1 MGKFFEPEYIHLG
14 IMFCVIAGIVLLV
27 IIFLVVHFINKAR
40 ETKGMTKEEKK
51 AFRAEQNAA
60 MERIMAEERNKS
72 ICENC
77 HHYDGYGHCKAN
89 YKDKWVDNAA
99 MDDGYF
105 KKVYLRVNRTSTC
118 DNFVSKYSETSKRM
132 SDRENG
138 IPPGFK
144 K

>member
-27 IIFLVVHFINKAR
+27 IIFLIVHFVNKAR
-40 ETKGMTKEEKK
+40 ETKGMSKEEKK
-51 AFRAEQNAA
+51 AYRAEQNAA
-60 MERIMAEERNKS
+60 YEKALAEERSKP

-89 YKDKWVDNAA
+89 YTDKWVDNAA
-99 MDDGYF
+99 NDGGYF
-105 KKVYLRVNRTSTC
+105 KKVYLKVRSTSTC
-118 DNFVSKYSETSKRM
+118 DNFLNKYSDASKRL
-132 SDRENG
+132 SDREKG